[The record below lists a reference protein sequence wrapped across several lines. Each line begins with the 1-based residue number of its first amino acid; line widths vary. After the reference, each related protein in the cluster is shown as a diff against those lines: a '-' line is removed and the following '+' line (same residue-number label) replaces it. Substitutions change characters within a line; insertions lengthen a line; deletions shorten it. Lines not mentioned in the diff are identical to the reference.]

1 MAGLIALALAG
12 VAVFLRAQLALTGNL
27 WGVPLDDA
35 YIHFRFVQNLATGH
49 GFAFNPDQPVPGS
62 TSPLWVLLLAVPT
75 ACGAPVWISAKVCGI
90 LFLIVSA
97 VLAWRLAARYI
108 AVPVAAWTV
117 GALTALDGRLLWAA
131 PSGMEVTL
139 FTALSLAAFLAR
151 PARGS
156 DRTTLKRRV
165 LLVAALC
172 GLATLARPE
181 GYLLTAVLF
190 GDLLVRVRP
199 PIVAVLSALALYVAL
214 TAPYNVF
221 ALLTTGHPLPT
232 TFYAKSVPLGPETLP
247 HAIAY
252 AAALAYLLAAGN
264 VTLILAPLGA
274 FALWRPV
281 EATNVAVSTQIV
293 CLRRR
298 PLRSHRPFKV
308 GSLPWSFRARPRTRA
323 LPWSFRAR
331 TAAHDAEARALVAW
345 PLLLIAEQAV
355 LSPVLYHFG
364 RYVMPLQPFLLLWT
378 VAGLARLTRV
388 YAPTDKD
395 KHGWS
400 MTLVS
405 SALAVVTVFSL
416 GGWAQR
422 YAMSVRD
429 IDGMQVALGRWV
441 RAHVPAGAPVAAH
454 DIGAIGYISNH
465 PIVDIEGLVTPRF
478 LALKREQPEGRRAAD
493 IDAEIKRL
501 GARYLIA
508 FPRAYQSLTTQPG
521 LTRVYSVTV
530 RDPLIVQEA
539 TMSVYRVGSRESG
552 VGSRESGVGS
562 RKSEVEVSQKIRLWP
577 TRLAATLTSDFRL
590 PTSDFVQ
597 VQLGDWD
604 VGRRADLDVARVAG
618 VGGDGVAD
626 ALEERGVVGAGGASR
641 ARRRV
646 GRDEQVVTE
655 HLGRLHRAER
665 GAVGRGH
672 DAAGGVDLL
681 DRVGHGQGGDGGAVR
696 AGRGE
701 SRLDEG
707 GRHQGTRP
715 VVDHDKVA
723 QAKRRQTR
731 LDRIGPLG
739 AAFDHRVEGVPGW
752 QFAALVDAPLAL
764 RRHDERDARQLGDG
778 GQGAQGML
786 EQRPA
791 REREPQLVYPGHA
804 PAAAGRDDD
813 GADYLGHH
821 DQSRK
826 SKVESRKLSWPGCWL
841 RIVNEQRRRRIT
853 PYFRLPTSDFRLPT
867 SDFRLSTF
875 DFRLPT
881 FDFRLSTFDFRL
893 TPNA

>member
-108 AVPVAAWTV
+108 AGPVAAWTV

-151 PARGS
+151 PTPTG
-156 DRTTLKRRV
+156 DRAALKRRV

-264 VTLILAPLGA
+264 VILILAPLGA

-281 EATNVAVSTQIV
+281 EATNVAVSIQTV

-345 PLLLIAEQAV
+345 PLLLIAEQAA

-378 VAGLARLTRV
+378 VAGLMRLTRAF
-388 YAPTDKD
+388 APPDRRA
-395 KHGWS
+395 WS
-400 MTLVS
+400 MILVS
-405 SALAVVTVFSL
+405 SALVAASALSL

-422 YAMSVRD
+422 YARSVRD

-441 RAHVPAGAPVAAH
+441 RAHVPAGAQVAAH

-493 IDAEIKRL
+493 IDAELRRR
-501 GARYLIA
+501 GACYLIA
-508 FPRAYQSLTTQPG
+508 FPRAYQSLTTQPD

-552 VGSRESGVGS
+552 VGSRES
-562 RKSEVEVSQKIRLWP
+562 EVEVSQKIRLWP

-590 PTSDFVQ
+590 PTSDFAQ

-813 GADYLGHH
+813 GANDLRH
-821 DQSRK
+821 SA
-826 SKVESRKLSWPGCWL
+826 KVDGR
-841 RIVNEQRRRRIT
+841 
-853 PYFRLPTSDFRLPT
+853 
-867 SDFRLSTF
+867 
-875 DFRLPT
+875 
-881 FDFRLSTFDFRL
+881 
-893 TPNA
+893 